1 MNKVFFNFASAVLIL
16 NCGSARHET
25 RTLAT
30 GVTPPIRRHLPAAG
44 SALQKQSYIFD
55 AGSAASEITAG
66 AIRLTTESHYQ
77 PKRGYGWTRPPEYS
91 FQRRDLS
98 RSRNALTRDGVA
110 AERLAFRADVP
121 SGKWWLT
128 LWMEAGV
135 EDSSTVALV
144 LGEQKPRLAWQAF
157 QPPAEPRPM
166 IQRIYRV
173 LHRAVQVEANGLQF
187 QLLGNADSVRVLGF
201 TLHPDPQPTTA
212 QQQIWLQRLA
222 TAGGYRATASLDT
235 LHADLKKI
243 SNDAFAAYWLE
254 QIQLLQ
260 CAEQLFAMAG
270 WEWANKETGLGL
282 FDRLHQAV
290 MLLDGLLDH
299 SDAVSS
305 PLYER
310 ALFTRGKLLY
320 WLGKERGG
328 PNEISGAQRDL
339 STLYQRYPQ
348 DQLLAMYCG
357 KKIDLPDA
365 CDWLAAAPNAPAWSA
380 AQREALCRLR
390 GIVHWW
396 VNERQAANGEFGG
409 KLGDDVELLRWW
421 TPLIMAGDTMALKG
435 WQRLADGVWESDQMH
450 DGYAREASD
459 VEHSSEFISD
469 TAPAMILYSDD
480 AKYLDR
486 LRPSVRHFEKL
497 WTGIT
502 PSGHRF
508 FRSAWFS
515 STQVETEPPKNRDVE
530 YNTRAV
536 KAVRYLAWKTG
547 DPQATKL
554 LHEWSLAWVSA
565 AMRTDKGKPAG
576 IIPASVRF
584 PDEAI
589 NGDETAWHIANMYWE
604 YFDWEHHAGSMM
616 LDQLLFTF
624 TLTRDERLLQPLFA
638 ALELIKSHD
647 EAGDPA
653 KGGSRSSQAGSA
665 EWAAIKLREES
676 AFWSVV
682 EQWRFLRGDARYDDL
697 IARYGTPYARYRLTG
712 DERHLLDG
720 LQILLEATRYNTPL
734 LTSEV
739 LHTDRVYAPGAD
751 HLKAMLTGDG
761 MPESTSPYYA
771 VSWEN
776 TDDDFT
782 ALVTDTGQERLSVM
796 IFSHATTERTVRM
809 RLWQL
814 APGAYRMKWPTEK
827 NVANEM
833 KINVNARGG
842 RVPVT
847 LPAQKL
853 VTLTLER
860 LE

>member
-1 MNKVFFNFASAVLIL
+1 MNKAFLNFAFAGLIL

-25 RTLAT
+25 HTLAT
-30 GVTPPIRRHLPAAG
+30 GVTPPILRHLTATG
-44 SALQKQSYIFD
+44 STLQKKSYIFD
-55 AGSAASEITAG
+55 AGSAASEIADG
-66 AIRLTTESHYQ
+66 AIRLMPENHYQ

-91 FQRRDLS
+91 FQRRELS
-98 RSRNALTRDGVA
+98 RSRKALTRDGVA
-110 AERLAFRADVP
+110 AKRLAFRADVP

-128 LWMEAGV
+128 LWMEAGF

-144 LGEQKPRLAWQAF
+144 LGDQKSRLAWQAF

-173 LHRAVQVEANGLQF
+173 LHRAVQVKANGLRF

-201 TLHPDPQPTTA
+201 TLHPDPQPISA
-212 QQQIWLQRLA
+212 QQQTWLQRLA
-222 TAGGYRATASLDT
+222 TAGRYRATASLDT
-235 LHADLKKI
+235 LQTDLQKI
-243 SNDAFAAYWLE
+243 STDAFAAYWLE

-260 CAEQLFAMAG
+260 RAEQLFAMAG

-320 WLGKERGG
+320 WLGRERGG
-328 PNEISGAQRDL
+328 PNEISGGQRDF
-339 STLYQRYPQ
+339 SALYQRHPQ

-357 KKIDLPDA
+357 EKVDLPDA
-365 CDWLAAAPNAPAWSA
+365 CDRLAAAPNAPAWSV

-390 GIVHWW
+390 GIAHWW

-421 TPLIMAGDTMALKG
+421 TPLIMSGDTIALKG
-435 WQRLADGVWESDQMH
+435 WQRLADGVWESDQTY
-450 DGYAREASD
+450 DGYAREPSD

-469 TAPAMILYSDD
+469 TAPAMALYSDD

-486 LRPSVRHFEKL
+486 LRPSARHFEKL
-497 WTGIT
+497 WTGVT
-502 PSGHRF
+502 PNGHRF

-515 STQVETEPPKNRDVE
+515 STQIETDPPKNRDVE

-547 DPQATKL
+547 DPHAITL
-554 LHEWSLAWVSA
+554 LHEWSLAWASA

-589 NGDETAWHIANMYWE
+589 NGDETTWHMANMYWK
-604 YFDWEHHAGSMM
+604 YFDWEHQAGSMM
-616 LDQLLFTF
+616 LDQLLFAF
-624 TLTRDERLLQPLFA
+624 TLTRDARLLQPLFA
-638 ALELIKSHD
+638 ALELIKSH
-647 EAGDPA
+647 ETAGGAVP
-653 KGGSRSSQAGSA
+653 AGSA
-665 EWAAIKLREES
+665 AWAAAKLRAES
-676 AFWSVV
+676 AFWSVA
-682 EQWRFLRGDARYDDL
+682 EQWRFLSGDSRYDDL

-720 LQILLEATRYNTPL
+720 LQTLLEATRYNTPL
-734 LTSEV
+734 LTSEA
-739 LHTDRVYAPGAD
+739 LHTDRVSAPGAN

-761 MPESTSPYYA
+761 LPESASPYCA

-782 ALVTDTGQERLSVM
+782 ALVTDSGSERLGVK
-796 IFSHATTERTVRM
+796 IFSHAAAERAA
-809 RLWQL
+809 RLRVWRL
-814 APGAYRMKWPTEK
+814 APGAYRMKSQTEK
-827 NVANEM
+827 NVVNEIM
-833 KINVNARGG
+833 INVSTRGE

-847 LPAQKL
+847 LPPQML
-853 VTLTLER
+853 VTITIER
-860 LE
+860 AH